1 MVVLSRM
8 EITRTS
14 ILSNVTRTL
23 DLPVTQ
29 EQLDNYANG
38 ALLQNAF
45 PHLSAGD
52 REFIKTGITN
62 EEWDAQF
69 SDEGEGEDED
79 EQVGGEDR
87 HLDSFWESQNEVHD
101 MGGDW

>member
-1 MVVLSRM
+1 M

-14 ILSNVTRTL
+14 VLSGISRTL

-52 REFIKTGITN
+52 REFIKTGITDQ
-62 EEWDAQF
+62 EWDDQF
-69 SDEGEGEDED
+69 SEEEEGEEEK

-87 HLDSFWESQNEVHD
+87 HLDSFWESRNEAHD
-101 MGGDW
+101 LGGDW